1 MKLRQA
7 FGRLVRRGD
16 DRGVFVVLDSR
27 LPSRMLSAFPPGLEA
42 ERCGL
47 VEAID
52 AVSSFLSD

>member
-27 LPSRMLSAFPPGLEA
+27 LPSRLLGAFPKGA
-42 ERCGL
+42 EVIRCGL
-47 VEAID
+47 AD
-52 AVSSFLSD
+52 AVAETRRFLKD